1 MEYIITMTSFKERL
15 KQESYLAISS
25 ILENNCLP
33 SKICIIINTYDK
45 DNIPSLFKEHPLIE
59 IIYTE
64 VDLKSHNKYYHT
76 ALKYPNAVIITIDD
90 DVIYPKTF
98 IEDCIKAYKDS
109 PTTVNAGRVHKI
121 KYNDKGIL
129 PYKQWEWESKDIE
142 ASYDLFFTGVGGVVY
157 PPNFFKEEDLNMDEI
172 QKYINADDIFLNY
185 LCRKQRIKVK
195 RFETPHYKDINIL
208 PFKMKLCNTNV
219 LYNNDRCLNLI
230 EFNTILNICKNE

>member
-1 MEYIITMTSFKERL
+1 MTSFKERL

-98 IEDCIKAYKDS
+98 IEDCIKAYEDS

-121 KYNDKGIL
+121 KYDDKGIL
-129 PYKQWEWESKDIE
+129 PYKQWDWESQETE

-157 PPNFFKEEDLNMDEI
+157 PPNFFRKEDLNIEEI
-172 QKYINADDIFLNY
+172 HKYIKTDDIFLNY
-185 LCRKQRIKVK
+185 LCRKHRIMVK
-195 RFETPHYKDINIL
+195 RIPVQNSYEDIKIL
-208 PFKMKLCNTNV
+208 PFKLVLCRTNI
-219 LYNNDRCLNLI
+219 LYNNDLCLSKI
-230 EFNTILNICKNE
+230 SFNEILNDCKSGTT